1 MGPQN
6 AAAWTGLMLISGDSP
21 TVERAKPLLA
31 PMTGKLVDLGERVDA
46 AAAFKLMGNLFLMAF
61 TAGCAD
67 MLALAKAMGV
77 PPQEAATLF
86 DHFNPATTVG
96 ARMKRMTD
104 AAFAT
109 PSWELAMAR
118 KDARLMQAEADH
130 AGIALA
136 LLPAIAARMDTPAF
150 SVFGPSEPDSSV
162 DVTAD
167 FHLPAWDKEAL
178 EPFIQEAATVHGMS
192 PSLIRAV
199 IQTESRFNPLAV
211 SRVGAQGLMQLMP
224 TTARHVGIENPFDP
238 RENILGGTKYL
249 STLLDRFKGN
259 TARAL
264 AAYNAGPTV
273 VARHRGLP
281 PYRETQGYV
290 RKIQKLVQNTDAE
303 FSLPVTK
310 VVRKASL
317 RSRAARK
324 ASISRNAARKNAT
337 VGKASKQRVVKAST
351 RTARKPVRRA
361 GRRG

>member
-1 MGPQN
+1 MDPKDHRTDGEQDQPQVDRVMGQPYRPF
-6 AAAWTGLMLISGDSP
+6 APRTGEETGAPGTDRRSGDRRHA
-21 TVERAKPLLA
+21 ERRNFLTMGGRRNHDDRRRHDRRMKIAGAGLLA
-31 PMTGKLVDLGERVDA
+31 AV
-46 AAAFKLMGNLFLMAF
+46 AF
-61 TAGCAD
+61 
-67 MLALAKAMGV
+67 GV
-77 PPQEAATLF
+77 GGHE
-86 DHFNPATTVG
+86 
-96 ARMKRMTD
+96 
-104 AAFAT
+104 
-109 PSWELAMAR
+109 
-118 KDARLMQAEADH
+118 
-130 AGIALA
+130 
-136 LLPAIAARMDTPAF
+136 IAARMDTPAF
-150 SVFGPSEPDSSV
+150 SMFGPSEPDSSV

-167 FHLPAWDKEAL
+167 FHLPAWDREAL
-178 EPFIQEAATVHGMS
+178 EPFIQEAATVHGLS

-303 FSLPVTK
+303 FSLPVSK
-310 VVRKASL
+310 VRKASL
-317 RSRAARK
+317 RSRASNK
-324 ASISRNAARKNAT
+324 AAISRNAARKST
-337 VGKASKQRVVKAST
+337 IHKAST
-351 RTARKPVRRA
+351 RSVAKKASTRAIKKPIRRA
-361 GRRG
+361 SRRG

>member
-1 MGPQN
+1 MDPKDHRIEGGGPEQPPMDREMGLPYRPF
-6 AAAWTGLMLISGDSP
+6 APRSEADAGAPDVAERRAGDRRHA
-21 TVERAKPLLA
+21 ERRNFLTMGGRRNHADRRRHDRRVRLAGAGLLA
-31 PMTGKLVDLGERVDA
+31 AV
-46 AAAFKLMGNLFLMAF
+46 AF
-61 TAGCAD
+61 
-67 MLALAKAMGV
+67 GV
-77 PPQEAATLF
+77 GGHE
-86 DHFNPATTVG
+86 
-96 ARMKRMTD
+96 
-104 AAFAT
+104 
-109 PSWELAMAR
+109 
-118 KDARLMQAEADH
+118 
-130 AGIALA
+130 
-136 LLPAIAARMDTPAF
+136 IAARMDTPMM
-150 SVFGPSEPDSSV
+150 SIFGPSEPATSV

-249 STLLDRFKGN
+249 STLLERFKGN
-259 TARAL
+259 TAKAL

-303 FSLPVTK
+303 FSLPATK

-317 RSRAARK
+317 RSRASRK
-324 ASISRNAARKNAT
+324 AAISRNAARSKTT
-337 VGKASKQRVVKAST
+337 VRKASRPQVVKKASA
-351 RTARKPVRRA
+351 RTAKKPVRRA
-361 GRRG
+361 SRRG

>member
-1 MGPQN
+1 MDPKDHGIEGGGPEQPQMDRAMGPHYRPF
-6 AAAWTGLMLISGDSP
+6 APRPAIASAPIAERRAGDRRQA
-21 TVERAKPLLA
+21 ERRNFLSLGGRRHDADRRRHDRRLRLAGAGLLA
-31 PMTGKLVDLGERVDA
+31 AV
-46 AAAFKLMGNLFLMAF
+46 AF
-61 TAGCAD
+61 
-67 MLALAKAMGV
+67 GV
-77 PPQEAATLF
+77 GGHE
-86 DHFNPATTVG
+86 
-96 ARMKRMTD
+96 
-104 AAFAT
+104 
-109 PSWELAMAR
+109 
-118 KDARLMQAEADH
+118 
-130 AGIALA
+130 
-136 LLPAIAARMDTPAF
+136 IAARMDTPMM
-150 SVFGPSEPDSSV
+150 SIFGPSEPATSV

-178 EPFIQEAATVHGMS
+178 EPFIQEAATAHGMS

-259 TARAL
+259 TAKAL

-303 FSLPVTK
+303 FSLPATK

-317 RSRAARK
+317 RSRASRK
-324 ASISRNAARKNAT
+324 AAISRNAARSKTT
-337 VGKASKQRVVKAST
+337 VRKASRPQVVKKASA
-351 RTARKPVRRA
+351 RTAKKPVRRA
-361 GRRG
+361 SRRG

>member
-1 MGPQN
+1 VKLAG
-6 AAAWTGLMLISGDSP
+6 AG
-21 TVERAKPLLA
+21 LLA
-31 PMTGKLVDLGERVDA
+31 A
-46 AAAFKLMGNLFLMAF
+46 IAF
-61 TAGCAD
+61 
-67 MLALAKAMGV
+67 GV
-77 PPQEAATLF
+77 GGHE
-86 DHFNPATTVG
+86 
-96 ARMKRMTD
+96 
-104 AAFAT
+104 
-109 PSWELAMAR
+109 
-118 KDARLMQAEADH
+118 
-130 AGIALA
+130 
-136 LLPAIAARMDTPAF
+136 IAARMDTPMM
-150 SVFGPSEPDSSV
+150 SIFGPSEPSTSV
-162 DVTAD
+162 DVSAD

-178 EPFIQEAATVHGMS
+178 EPFIQEAATTHGLS

-303 FSLPVTK
+303 FSLPATK

-317 RSRAARK
+317 RSRASRK
-324 ASISRNAARKNAT
+324 AAISRNAMRSKST
-337 VGKASKQRVVKAST
+337 VRKASTPSVVKKAST
-351 RTARKPVRRA
+351 RTAKKPVRRA
-361 GRRG
+361 SRRG

>member
-1 MGPQN
+1 MDPKDRRTFGEPEQPE
-6 AAAWTGLMLISGDSP
+6 ADRPIGQP
-21 TVERAKPLLA
+21 YRPFA
-31 PMTGKLVDLGERVDA
+31 PRMEG
-46 AAAFKLMGNLFLMAF
+46 
-61 TAGCAD
+61 
-67 MLALAKAMGV
+67 
-77 PPQEAATLF
+77 EAATAGTDRRSGERRHAERRNFLTMGGRRNHE
-86 DHFNPATTVG
+86 DRRRHDR
-96 ARMKRMTD
+96 RMKLAGAGLL
-104 AAFAT
+104 AA
-109 PSWELAMAR
+109 
-118 KDARLMQAEADH
+118 
-130 AGIALA
+130 IAFGVGGHE
-136 LLPAIAARMDTPAF
+136 IAARMDTPAF
-150 SVFGPSEPDSSV
+150 SMFGPSEPDSSV

-211 SRVGAQGLMQLMP
+211 SSVGAQGLMQLMP

-303 FSLPVTK
+303 FSLPATK

-317 RSRAARK
+317 RSRASRK
-324 ASISRNAARKNAT
+324 AAVSRNAVRSKTTVRKAPT
-337 VGKASKQRVVKAST
+337 RSVVKKASA
-351 RTARKPVRRA
+351 RTARKAVVRRA
-361 GRRG
+361 STRG

>member
-1 MGPQN
+1 MDPKDHRIDGEPDQPQMDREMGQPYRPF
-6 AAAWTGLMLISGDSP
+6 APRAGEETGAPGTDRRGGDRRHA
-21 TVERAKPLLA
+21 ERRNFLTMGGRRNHEDRRRHDRRMKLAGAGLLA
-31 PMTGKLVDLGERVDA
+31 A
-46 AAAFKLMGNLFLMAF
+46 ISF
-61 TAGCAD
+61 
-67 MLALAKAMGV
+67 GV
-77 PPQEAATLF
+77 GGHE
-86 DHFNPATTVG
+86 
-96 ARMKRMTD
+96 
-104 AAFAT
+104 
-109 PSWELAMAR
+109 
-118 KDARLMQAEADH
+118 
-130 AGIALA
+130 
-136 LLPAIAARMDTPAF
+136 IAARMDTPAF
-150 SVFGPSEPDSSV
+150 SLFGPAEPSTSV
-162 DVTAD
+162 DVSAD
-167 FHLPAWDKEAL
+167 FHLPAWDREAL

-290 RKIQKLVQNTDAE
+290 RKIQKLVENTDAE
-303 FSLPVTK
+303 FSLPATK

-317 RSRAARK
+317 RTRASRK
-324 ASISRNAARKNAT
+324 AAISRNAARSKTTVRKAT
-337 VGKASKQRVVKAST
+337 TRSAVKKAST
-351 RTARKPVRRA
+351 RTAQKPVRRA
-361 GRRG
+361 TRRG

>member
-1 MGPQN
+1 MDPKDHGIEGGGPEQPQMDRVMGPHYRPF
-6 AAAWTGLMLISGDSP
+6 APRPAIASAPIAERRTGDRRQA
-21 TVERAKPLLA
+21 ERRNFLSLGGRRHDADRRRHDRRLRLAGAGLLA
-31 PMTGKLVDLGERVDA
+31 AV
-46 AAAFKLMGNLFLMAF
+46 AF
-61 TAGCAD
+61 
-67 MLALAKAMGV
+67 GV
-77 PPQEAATLF
+77 GGHE
-86 DHFNPATTVG
+86 
-96 ARMKRMTD
+96 
-104 AAFAT
+104 
-109 PSWELAMAR
+109 
-118 KDARLMQAEADH
+118 
-130 AGIALA
+130 
-136 LLPAIAARMDTPAF
+136 IAARMDTPMM
-150 SVFGPSEPDSSV
+150 SIFGPSEPSTSV
-162 DVTAD
+162 DVSAD

-178 EPFIQEAATVHGMS
+178 EPFIQEAATTHGLS

-259 TARAL
+259 TAKAL

-303 FSLPVTK
+303 FSLPATK

-317 RSRAARK
+317 RSRASRKAAISHNAARSKSTVRK
-324 ASISRNAARKNAT
+324 ASRAHVVK
-337 VGKASKQRVVKAST
+337 KASA
-351 RTARKPVRRA
+351 RTAPKTVRRA
-361 GRRG
+361 SRRG

>member
-1 MGPQN
+1 MDPKDQRTDGEPENPQMGGEMGQPYRPF
-6 AAAWTGLMLISGDSP
+6 APRTGEGAPATGTDRRSGDRRH
-21 TVERAKPLLA
+21 TERRNFLTMGGRRNHEDRRRHDRRMKLA
-31 PMTGKLVDLGERVDA
+31 G
-46 AAAFKLMGNLFLMAF
+46 
-61 TAGCAD
+61 AG
-67 MLALAKAMGV
+67 MLAAIAFGV
-77 PPQEAATLF
+77 GGHE
-86 DHFNPATTVG
+86 
-96 ARMKRMTD
+96 
-104 AAFAT
+104 
-109 PSWELAMAR
+109 
-118 KDARLMQAEADH
+118 
-130 AGIALA
+130 
-136 LLPAIAARMDTPAF
+136 IAARMDTPAF
-150 SVFGPSEPDSSV
+150 SMFGPSEPDSSV

-224 TTARHVGIENPFDP
+224 TTSRHVGIENPFDP

-281 PYRETQGYV
+281 PYRETQGYD

-303 FSLPVTK
+303 FSLPATK

-317 RSRAARK
+317 RSRASRK
-324 ASISRNAARKNAT
+324 AAISRNAARSKTT
-337 VGKASKQRVVKAST
+337 VRKASRPQVVKKASA
-351 RTARKPVRRA
+351 RTAKKPVRRA
-361 GRRG
+361 SRRG

>member
-1 MGPQN
+1 MDPKDHGIEGGGPEQPQMDRAMGPHYRPF
-6 AAAWTGLMLISGDSP
+6 APRPAIASAPIAERRTGDRRQA
-21 TVERAKPLLA
+21 ERRNFLSLGGRRHDADRRRHDRRLRLAGAGLLA
-31 PMTGKLVDLGERVDA
+31 AV
-46 AAAFKLMGNLFLMAF
+46 AF
-61 TAGCAD
+61 
-67 MLALAKAMGV
+67 GV
-77 PPQEAATLF
+77 GGHE
-86 DHFNPATTVG
+86 
-96 ARMKRMTD
+96 
-104 AAFAT
+104 
-109 PSWELAMAR
+109 
-118 KDARLMQAEADH
+118 
-130 AGIALA
+130 
-136 LLPAIAARMDTPAF
+136 IAARMDTPMM
-150 SVFGPSEPDSSV
+150 SIFGPSEPSTSV
-162 DVTAD
+162 DVSAD

-178 EPFIQEAATVHGMS
+178 EPFIQEAATTHGLS

-259 TARAL
+259 TAKAL

-303 FSLPVTK
+303 FSLPATK

-317 RSRAARK
+317 RTRASRK
-324 ASISRNAARKNAT
+324 AAISHNAARGKST
-337 VGKASKQRVVKAST
+337 VGKASAKKASA
-351 RTARKPVRRA
+351 RTATKSVRRTS
-361 GRRG
+361 GRG

>member
-1 MGPQN
+1 M
-6 AAAWTGLMLISGDSP
+6 
-21 TVERAKPLLA
+21 
-31 PMTGKLVDLGERVDA
+31 
-46 AAAFKLMGNLFLMAF
+46 
-61 TAGCAD
+61 
-67 MLALAKAMGV
+67 
-77 PPQEAATLF
+77 
-86 DHFNPATTVG
+86 
-96 ARMKRMTD
+96 
-104 AAFAT
+104 
-109 PSWELAMAR
+109 
-118 KDARLMQAEADH
+118 
-130 AGIALA
+130 
-136 LLPAIAARMDTPAF
+136 
-150 SVFGPSEPDSSV
+150 
-162 DVTAD
+162 
-167 FHLPAWDKEAL
+167 
-178 EPFIQEAATVHGMS
+178 HGMS

-310 VVRKASL
+310 GCGRPRCARRASRKAAISHNAARSKSTVRKAST
-317 RSRAARK
+317 RSVVKK
-324 ASISRNAARKNAT
+324 AS
-337 VGKASKQRVVKAST
+337 V
-351 RTARKPVRRA
+351 RTAKKPVRRA
-361 GRRG
+361 ARGADPPPSQPTAFSIASARVRTTFTRAWSLSSASTTVQGAMRGGRAGEHVLDGLLVLRPARAVAPVLRGELVRAERIALARPGSGGAARPCERCIQNFCTTIPNEAWCASNSLISW